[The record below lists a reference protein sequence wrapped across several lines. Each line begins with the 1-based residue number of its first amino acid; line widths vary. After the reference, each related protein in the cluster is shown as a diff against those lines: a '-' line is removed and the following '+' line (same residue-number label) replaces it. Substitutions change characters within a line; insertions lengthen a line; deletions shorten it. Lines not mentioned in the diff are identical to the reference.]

1 MADDVV
7 DLRPPS
13 ESMESQLY
21 RLGLKYV
28 FSQDSSEV
36 WQDDSRGVR
45 ATFKPD
51 GSDVVLE
58 DISTHETRTLDLDAM
73 RGVTRIDTV
82 IASD

>member
-13 ESMESQLY
+13 ESMKSQLY

-28 FSQDSSEV
+28 FSQDSGEV

-45 ATFKPD
+45 AMFKPD